1 MNLRLLLIITLS
13 AISSLLYAQPS
24 NYWSMGSNTESS
36 ILAGAIVGGG
46 SGITSIFY
54 NPAGISEIKDNK
66 ISINASLFHFNFTN
80 YEKMLD
86 SKNDLSYLDYQVQP
100 RFFSFVFHPK
110 KYPKLS
116 MQYAVFSRGQYLNKI
131 YYSNTEAIKEIGTN
145 LDKHYSVNFNY
156 ENRYSDTWFGF
167 GSSYKF
173 NDKWTL
179 GASLMGSAKTLVYYE
194 NASIDILPTT
204 DTSSLVSKYLYTD
217 RQDLYVIS
225 LMSRIGAHYKSGK
238 WSFGINI
245 SLPSLRLYGD
255 GYHRREVSMI
265 NIRTEDGIEPD
276 FVKKET
282 NYHIVSNFK
291 EPLSIS
297 LGLVKNNSKEDWIFY
312 FSTEFFF
319 PLEDYKAIDNSRVA
333 NIYTDEYSPGSEFL
347 TFQYG
352 ADAVLNASVG
362 AKKVL
367 KENFSVL
374 MGFKTDFASYK
385 TFKTNEESNHSQ
397 YIRGYADLYHLTSG
411 VLFEY
416 KRADV
421 LLGLEYTFGMNDNQY
436 QFRNFDYPGVYD
448 TKNLYALQDYPKPE
462 MKYSYNGIGIYFG
475 LALNF

>member
-1 MNLRLLLIITLS
+1 MKLRTLLLLTLS
-13 AISSLLYAQPS
+13 AISYLIYAQPP

-36 ILAGAIVGGG
+36 ILAGAIIGGG

-54 NPAGISEIKDNK
+54 NPAGISEIEDNK
-66 ISINASLFHFNFTN
+66 ISINASLFHFNSSS

-110 KYPKLS
+110 KFPKLS

-131 YYSNTEAIKEIGTN
+131 YYSNTTPIKEVGTGFGKN
-145 LDKHYSVNFNY
+145 YSVNFNY
-156 ENRYSDTWFGF
+156 ENRYSDTWFGL
-167 GSSYKF
+167 GGSYKF
-173 NDKWTL
+173 NDKWTI
-179 GASLMGSAKTLVYYE
+179 GASLMGSAKAMVYYE

-204 DTSSLVSKYLYTD
+204 DTVSPVSKYLYTD

-225 LMSRIGAHYKSGK
+225 VMSRVGAHYKSGS

-265 NIRTEDGIEPD
+265 NIRTENGIEPD
-276 FVKKET
+276 YVKKET

-291 EPLSIS
+291 EPLSIA
-297 LGLVKNNSKEDWIFY
+297 LGLVKNNAKEDLIFY

-333 NIYTDEYSPGSEFL
+333 SFYSDDYTAGSEFL

-352 ADAVLNASVG
+352 ADAVLNASIG
-362 AKKVL
+362 FKKVL
-367 KENFSVL
+367 KENFSIL

-385 TFKTNEESNHSQ
+385 IFGSENRTEYGQ
-397 YIRGYADLYHLTSG
+397 YVRGYADLYHVTSG
-411 VLFEY
+411 VLFDY
-416 KRADV
+416 NRADV
-421 LLGLEYTFGMNDNQY
+421 LFGLEYTFGVNDNQY

-448 TKNLYALQDYPKPE
+448 TQNLYALQGYPKPE
-462 MKYSYNGIGIYFG
+462 MKYTYNGLGIYLG
-475 LALNF
+475 LALKF